1 MTRPKFKCKNRKTIH
16 LLGLLIIIGFG
27 CASNPKDIKPS
38 YVSTLRYKKY
48 TCEELLVE
56 HSELI
61 NMYSVAAKEQRN
73 VAAGDVAGVIL
84 LGFPVAGS
92 ANIDYEIASLKGNIL
107 AIRKSLVEKNTCD
120 IPPLP
125 KDIARDFITPNKLP
139 EPVYYYRKERFMDFQ
154 LR

>member
-1 MTRPKFKCKNRKTIH
+1 MTRPDFKCKNRKTIH

-27 CASNPKDIKPS
+27 CASNPENINPS
-38 YVSTLRYKKY
+38 YVSTLRYNKY

-56 HSELI
+56 HNELI
-61 NMYSVAAKEQRN
+61 NAYSIAAKKQRT

-92 ANIDYEIASLKGNIL
+92 ANIDYEIASMKGNIL
-107 AIRKSLVEKNTCD
+107 AIRKMLVEKNTCD

-125 KDIARDFITPNKLP
+125 KDIIRDFFTPITLP
-139 EPVYYYRKERFMDFQ
+139 EVRKQRFMDFQ

>member
-1 MTRPKFKCKNRKTIH
+1 MRQKFKSKILATTCF
-16 LLGLLIIIGFG
+16 LGLIIFIGFG
-27 CASNPKDIKPS
+27 CASNPENIKPS

-56 HSELI
+56 HNDLI

-107 AIRKSLVEKNTCD
+107 AIRKSLVEKNACD

-125 KDIARDFITPNKLP
+125 KDIARDFITPTKLP